1 MRQSQSWSRYGL
13 NALGCSAG
21 MRLTRVESTDV
32 VCDAVTT
39 SSGDS
44 TARHLRLSCPSD
56 DEMRVMREA
65 TPQISPP
72 SVSGRHCENHW
83 RAQDSDIDDSGDRA
97 AEVWGSSPGHFAVLE
112 CRFINRK
119 LQTGVCHQP
128 NCSSTPA
135 ALVEAILR
143 PMYTFCVSEG
153 WACPSWSA
161 MARADNPASSS
172 RVAAVLRKT

>member
-1 MRQSQSWSRYGL
+1 VDRLKTQTGPSSVSAVLYSADMSNMTAAEADDPELACQ
-13 NALGCSAG
+13 LGCRG
-21 MRLTRVESTDV
+21 LGSTV
-32 VCDAVTT
+32 K
-39 SSGDS
+39 
-44 TARHLRLSCPSD
+44 
-56 DEMRVMREA
+56 
-65 TPQISPP
+65 
-72 SVSGRHCENHW
+72 
-83 RAQDSDIDDSGDRA
+83 
-97 AEVWGSSPGHFAVLE
+97 PGHFAVLE

-172 RVAAVLRKT
+172 RVAVVLRKT

>member
-1 MRQSQSWSRYGL
+1 
-13 NALGCSAG
+13 
-21 MRLTRVESTDV
+21 
-32 VCDAVTT
+32 
-39 SSGDS
+39 
-44 TARHLRLSCPSD
+44 
-56 DEMRVMREA
+56 MRVIRVARRVA

-72 SVSGRHCENHW
+72 SVSVRHGQNRW
-83 RAQDSDIDDSGDRA
+83 RCSGSGPRRTA
-97 AEVWGSSPGHFAVLE
+97 PNVLPRTGGQRPNLGHFAVLE

-161 MARADNPASSS
+161 MARADNPASVSYTHL
-172 RVAAVLRKT
+172 RAHETVLDLVC